1 MLGRSLYDRGLT
13 PGSSGNISA
22 RLDDGWLMSPTNACL
37 GRLDPATLSKLDGV
51 RGKLVAGD
59 APTKESFLH
68 TAMYDER
75 PKAGAV
81 VHLHSTHAV
90 AGRASPISTPQTCC
104 RRSPPIT

>member
-1 MLGRSLYDRGLT
+1 MTSAETKLRDEIVMLGRSLYDRGLT

-37 GRLDPATLSKLDGV
+37 GRLDPATLSKLDPQGQ
-51 RGKLVAGD
+51 LVSGD

-75 PKAGAV
+75 PKAGT
-81 VHLHSTHAV
+81 SMD
-90 AGRASPISTPQTCC
+90 
-104 RRSPPIT
+104 